1 MAWEVAERLRRRR
14 AGARRLDRALGKF
27 GGDVVRGLTGVPAGA
42 PVPGAADDLE
52 LLDRVVDLAPGASVP
67 PQLRAVRARPR
78 RFDARV
84 EAGREPVEASLREWL
99 AGS

>member
-1 MAWEVAERLRRRR
+1 
-14 AGARRLDRALGKF
+14 
-27 GGDVVRGLTGVPAGA
+27 
-42 PVPGAADDLE
+42 
-52 LLDRVVDLAPGASVP
+52 VP